1 MCNAVVATKQ
11 PILESGKPQNLFR
24 NTGWRCTELHDSMT
38 ENNYSGMAC
47 LCGVLLDMLAIKLN
61 QLSSHEDVVASFI
74 IALFNIVFFLNL
86 FMHIHL
92 KFCFCKLR

>member
-1 MCNAVVATKQ
+1 
-11 PILESGKPQNLFR
+11 LFR